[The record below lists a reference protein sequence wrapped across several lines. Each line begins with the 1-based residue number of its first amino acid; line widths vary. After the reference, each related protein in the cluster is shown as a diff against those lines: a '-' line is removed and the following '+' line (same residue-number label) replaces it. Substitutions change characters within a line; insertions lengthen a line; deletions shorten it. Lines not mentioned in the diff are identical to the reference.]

1 MSQLGS
7 IVDGLDLACKS
18 EASEQDAWKTA
29 PPESAGIERTIHEHV
44 KDILEF
50 LRKPDPTR
58 SLDAIER
65 GLVSLVFALGR
76 LFLAFFLAWRE
87 EHSKAE
93 LRCWAKRGFRRR
105 RLQSK
110 HLGTFFGKVRYWR
123 TYMTDESSS
132 GLYPLDLALGISR
145 DGFSLLVLDLAA
157 RLATVVSFDQVTV
170 LMRLFLGW
178 SPSKTSVEKMVLG
191 LGKHTG
197 EWFREAPPPADDGEV
212 LIIQVDSKATPTAT
226 EAELQKRRG
235 KRRPNPFPESPRH
248 RGRDARRRR
257 GPKPRRKKGDKS
269 KNGKAA
275 HLVVMY
281 TLKRGLAPDGKPALL
296 GPRNRKVYASY
307 TSKRHAFEVAR
318 REANKRGFPNGS
330 GKLVQLITDGD
341 EDLERLGKEFFPEAI
356 HTLDVMHA
364 MEYLWEAGGCLF
376 KEGSREL
383 ATWVKKLEKLLYRGK
398 VFQVLGALAAKLD
411 AIPKTGPGNKGR
423 RERLE
428 KALGYLYKR
437 TEMMNYAWL
446 KAQDLELSS
455 GSVEGAVKH
464 VIAKRFDSGSMRWIR
479 ERAEALLQ
487 LRAIEINGDWRAFIR
502 SVHQKTTARARRE
515 AQAPVLLSL
524 TAAPLPES
532 AKSA

>member
-1 MSQLGS
+1 
-7 IVDGLDLACKS
+7 
-18 EASEQDAWKTA
+18 
-29 PPESAGIERTIHEHV
+29 
-44 KDILEF
+44 
-50 LRKPDPTR
+50 
-58 SLDAIER
+58 
-65 GLVSLVFALGR
+65 
-76 LFLAFFLAWRE
+76 
-87 EHSKAE
+87 
-93 LRCWAKRGFRRR
+93 
-105 RLQSK
+105 
-110 HLGTFFGKVRYWR
+110 
-123 TYMTDESSS
+123 MTDESGS

-145 DGFSLLVLDLAA
+145 DGYSLLVLDLAA

-170 LMRLFLGW
+170 LLRLFLGW

-197 EWFREAPPPADDGEV
+197 EWFRDAPPPADDGEV
-212 LIIQVDSKATPTAT
+212 LVVQVDSKATPTAT

-235 KRRPNPFPESPRH
+235 KRRPNPFPQSPRH
-248 RGRDARRRR
+248 RGREARHRR

-281 TLKRGLAPDGKPALL
+281 TLKRGLGPDGKPALL
-296 GPRNRKVYASY
+296 GPCNRKVYASY
-307 TSKRHAFEVAR
+307 TSKRHTFEVAR
-318 REANKRGFPNGS
+318 READKRGFPNGS
-330 GKLVQLITDGD
+330 GKLVQLVTDGD
-341 EDLERLGKEFFPEAI
+341 EDLERLGKDFFPEAI

-364 MEYLWEAGGCLF
+364 MEYLWKAGGCLF
-376 KEGSREL
+376 REGSPEQ
-383 ATWVKKLEKLLYRGK
+383 ATWVKKIEKLLYRGK
-398 VFQVLGALAAKLD
+398 VFNVLGELAAKLE

-423 RERLE
+423 RARLE
-428 KALGYLYKR
+428 KALEYLYKR

-487 LRAIEINGDWRAFIR
+487 LRAIEINGDWGAFIR
-502 SVHQKTTARARRE
+502 FVHETTTAQGRRE
-515 AQAPVLLSL
+515 AQAPVILSL
-524 TAAPLPES
+524 TPAPLPET